1 MDLYS
6 SSAISTSV
14 RSPLSASSARSLV
27 SFFFSSASSLFPRSV
42 TLFSLPSR
50 QVWAIHSDVRLTP
63 SAFCCESQKDRE
75 RGERERAR
83 KGEEGVGGEKEIGKN
98 TKKDKPQLRR
108 GKEKREVNKRDES
121 ERKKKSLKSSSHSER
136 CSAPG
141 TRTTPSSILSDLP
154 LRSTYFPSLFFF
166 PLPSLPAFLFY
177 YL

>member
-1 MDLYS
+1 M
-6 SSAISTSV
+6 
-14 RSPLSASSARSLV
+14 
-27 SFFFSSASSLFPRSV
+27 
-42 TLFSLPSR
+42 
-50 QVWAIHSDVRLTP
+50 
-63 SAFCCESQKDRE
+63 
-75 RGERERAR
+75 
-83 KGEEGVGGEKEIGKN
+83 GGEKEIGKN

-166 PLPSLPAFLFY
+166 PPPLPPCLSVLLFVIWPSRSFKSASPFLSPPPTLLLLLLSQSHSLLLTNSPSRSQSANLIPLAPRSLTRARVDWFCRSTSDRVARL
-177 YL
+177 